1 MFTFHQKLIY
11 GVGCWM
17 IVWYNAQGDKM
28 PKYDKMPKVKMPK
41 WHFAQ
46 VWQNAQGDKMPKR
59 HYAQDDKMPKMSFC
73 PKWQNAILH
82 STRVQPSDD
91 TIFYLRP
98 GRMLGIYFWE
108 SKVGKADLPL
118 KNWKNEIF

>member
-1 MFTFHQKLIY
+1 MEKKVHLTYYLPTHDLELLY
-11 GVGCWM
+11 TLCT

-41 WHFAQ
+41 WHFVQ

-73 PKWQNAILH
+73 PKWQNAIPH

-91 TIFYLRP
+91 LVNYPMISSFT
-98 GRMLGIYFWE
+98 
-108 SKVGKADLPL
+108 
-118 KNWKNEIF
+118 

>member
-1 MFTFHQKLIY
+1 
-11 GVGCWM
+11 M

-59 HYAQDDKMPKMSFC
+59 HYAQDDNMPKMSFC
-73 PKWQNAILH
+73 PRWQNAQSYKFPKMSVALISYQLEN
-82 STRVQPSDD
+82 
-91 TIFYLRP
+91 
-98 GRMLGIYFWE
+98 IYA
-108 SKVGKADLPL
+108 KK
-118 KNWKNEIF
+118 